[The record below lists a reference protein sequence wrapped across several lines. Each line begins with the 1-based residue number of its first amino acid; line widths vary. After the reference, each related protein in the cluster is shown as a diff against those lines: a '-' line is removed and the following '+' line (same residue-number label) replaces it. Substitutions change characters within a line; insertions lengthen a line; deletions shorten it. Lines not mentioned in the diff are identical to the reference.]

1 MNNYVSVNIPKRSLK
16 KIGRKI
22 TLEQIENHD
31 NLSKYLII
39 NKYLYITSMNKINKE
54 EYKLY
59 DAELCESKNEIMY
72 NKIKNILPKE
82 NESNTF
88 AINVNRKGEHKF
100 TSTELARDLA
110 GAVFDV
116 YPDISV
122 DLDNPKL
129 IVHVKVLNNKCL
141 IYTEQ
146 R

>member
-1 MNNYVSVNIPKRSLK
+1 
-16 KIGRKI
+16 
-22 TLEQIENHD
+22 
-31 NLSKYLII
+31 
-39 NKYLYITSMNKINKE
+39 MNKINKE

>member
-82 NESNTF
+82 NENNTF

-110 GAVFDV
+110 GAVFDA

-122 DLDNPKL
+122 DLDKPKL
-129 IVHVKVLNNKCL
+129 IVHVNVLNNKCL
-141 IYTEQ
+141 IYAEQ

>member
-16 KIGRKI
+16 NIGRKI

-82 NESNTF
+82 NKSNTF

>member
-82 NESNTF
+82 NESSTF

>member
-39 NKYLYITSMNKINKE
+39 NKYLYITSINKINKE

-82 NESNTF
+82 NESKTF

>member
-1 MNNYVSVNIPKRSLK
+1 MNNYVSVNIPKGSLK

-22 TLEQIENHD
+22 ALEQIEKHD
-31 NLSKYLII
+31 NLAKYLII
-39 NKYLYITSMNKINKE
+39 NKYLYITSIKKMAKE

-59 DAELCESKNEIMY
+59 DAELCEAKNEIMY

-110 GAVFDV
+110 GAVFDA

-122 DLDNPKL
+122 DLDKPKL
-129 IVHVKVLNNKCL
+129 IVHVNVLNNKCL
-141 IYTEQ
+141 IYAEQ

>member
-59 DAELCESKNEIMY
+59 DAELCESKSEIMY

>member
-1 MNNYVSVNIPKRSLK
+1 MLQNSTRDEKSKYCELVYQGQID
-16 KIGRKI
+16 G
-22 TLEQIENHD
+22 LEEEKVELEEQINQIENDH
-31 NLSKYLII
+31 
-39 NKYLYITSMNKINKE
+39 
-54 EYKLY
+54 
-59 DAELCESKNEIMY
+59 ELEKQIMY

-82 NESNTF
+82 NENNTF

>member
-1 MNNYVSVNIPKRSLK
+1 
-16 KIGRKI
+16 
-22 TLEQIENHD
+22 
-31 NLSKYLII
+31 
-39 NKYLYITSMNKINKE
+39 MNKINKE

-100 TSTELARDLA
+100 TSTGLARDLA

-116 YPDISV
+116 YPDINV

>member
-16 KIGRKI
+16 KKGRKI

-39 NKYLYITSMNKINKE
+39 SKYLYITSINKINKE

>member
-39 NKYLYITSMNKINKE
+39 SKYLYITSINKINKE

>member
-39 NKYLYITSMNKINKE
+39 NKYLYITSINKINKE

-72 NKIKNILPKE
+72 NKIKNILPKK

>member
-1 MNNYVSVNIPKRSLK
+1 MNNYVSVNIPKGSLK
-16 KIGRKI
+16 KIGKKI
-22 TLEQIENHD
+22 TLEQMENHD

-100 TSTELARDLA
+100 TSTGLARDLA

-116 YPDISV
+116 YPDINV

>member
-110 GAVFDV
+110 GAVFEV

>member
-1 MNNYVSVNIPKRSLK
+1 MNNYISVNIPKRSLK

-39 NKYLYITSMNKINKE
+39 NKYLYITSIKKINKE
-54 EYKLY
+54 EYQLY
-59 DAELCESKNEIMY
+59 DAELCESINEIMY

-82 NESNTF
+82 NENKTF

>member
-1 MNNYVSVNIPKRSLK
+1 MNNYVSLNIPRRSLK

-22 TLEQIENHD
+22 TLEQIEKYD

-82 NESNTF
+82 NENKTF

>member
-1 MNNYVSVNIPKRSLK
+1 MNNYISVNIPKRSLK

-39 NKYLYITSMNKINKE
+39 NKYLYITSMNKINKK

>member
-1 MNNYVSVNIPKRSLK
+1 MNNYVSLNIPRRSLK

-22 TLEQIENHD
+22 TLEQIEKYD

-39 NKYLYITSMNKINKE
+39 NKYLYITSIKKINKE
-54 EYKLY
+54 EYQLY
-59 DAELCESKNEIMY
+59 DAELCESINEIMY

-82 NESNTF
+82 NENKTF